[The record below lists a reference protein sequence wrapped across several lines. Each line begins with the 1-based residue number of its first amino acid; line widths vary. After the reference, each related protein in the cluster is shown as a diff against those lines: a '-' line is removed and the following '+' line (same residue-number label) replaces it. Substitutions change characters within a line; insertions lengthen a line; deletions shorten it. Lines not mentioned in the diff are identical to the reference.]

1 MIRELKPLIDRL
13 GPLPRRALETAAALC
28 VAQTHYNVEVEHLLV
43 ELLKLPGSD
52 LDPVLAYFEI
62 EKADLARQLE
72 RALEGF
78 DRGNSRTPAMAPQ
91 VLQLLREGWLVSSL
105 QLGSERVRSG
115 ALLLALFE
123 DETLR
128 GTVIESCPVLARI
141 PRETLRE
148 NLRELV
154 RESAEEGVPGRS
166 NGRGGREGAAGRAAG
181 ETAGET
187 RSRPAPPPGRES
199 ALDRYTLDLTGEAR
213 AGGIDPIRGRDGE
226 IRQVI
231 DILTR
236 RRQNNP
242 ILVGDA
248 GVGKTAVAEG
258 FALRVVEG
266 SVPEPLKQVE
276 LRILDLG
283 LLQAGAGV
291 KGEFEDRLKSV
302 IAEVRDAP
310 SPVIL
315 FIDEAHALIGAGGP
329 EGLGDAA
336 NLLKPA
342 LARGELRTI
351 AATTWSEYKKYFEK
365 DPALARRFQLV
376 KVEEPDEDA
385 AVDML
390 RGLVPN
396 LEAHHGVAIRDAAV
410 RDAVRLSHR
419 YLSER
424 RLPDS
429 AIGVLDTACA
439 RVALAQEATPA
450 PLEDVGRRIRLARA
464 ELEVVE
470 REGETADGR
479 PSAEDLAAE
488 LERLEAE
495 SRDLAER
502 WEEERRRVA
511 EVRETEAEL
520 AEAEEATVE
529 EGDIAATVELRERLA
544 ELVSEVAAFQ
554 GDQPLVPLAVD
565 ERVVAAVIAG
575 WTGIPAGRMLVDE
588 VKGVL
593 ALEERLGERI
603 VGQPQALDA
612 ICRRISTSRAGL
624 EDPAKPKGVFL
635 LVGPTGVG
643 KTETAVQLAEVLY
656 GGERNLVSI
665 HMSEFQEAHS
675 VATLKGAPPG
685 YVGYGKGGVLTEA
698 VRRKPHCVVLL
709 DEVEKAHPD
718 VLELF
723 YQVFDKGVLE
733 DGEGVPVDFKHTVIL
748 LTSNVGAESIQEL
761 CVAGEESVGAGKA
774 KARAQSRTQL
784 EAPERPSA
792 EELLDAVRPILQHRF
807 PAALLGRLVVVPYY
821 PLGHEEIVRIV
832 GLKLEGVRERI
843 RASHAA
849 ELTWDEPLVES
860 LAARC
865 TERSSGARN
874 IDHLLTQTLLPELSG
889 RILER
894 MARGEAFKKV
904 HISVDELGRFV

>member
-1 MIRELKPLIDRL
+1 
-13 GPLPRRALETAAALC
+13 
-28 VAQTHYNVEVEHLLV
+28 
-43 ELLKLPGSD
+43 
-52 LDPVLAYFEI
+52 
-62 EKADLARQLE
+62 
-72 RALEGF
+72 
-78 DRGNSRTPAMAPQ
+78 
-91 VLQLLREGWLVSSL
+91 
-105 QLGSERVRSG
+105 VRSG

-166 NGRGGREGAAGRAAG
+166 NGRGDRGRGAG
-181 ETAGET
+181 EPDGAT
-187 RSRPAPPPGRES
+187 RSRPAPAPGRES

-213 AGGIDPIRGRDGE
+213 AGAIDPIRGRDTE
-226 IRQVI
+226 IRQVV

-266 SVPEPLKQVE
+266 SVPEPLKEVE

-396 LEAHHGVAIRDAAV
+396 LEGHHGVAIRDAAV

-439 RVALAQEATPA
+439 RVALAQGTAPA

-470 REGETADGR
+470 REGETSDGR

-495 SRDLAER
+495 S
-502 WEEERRRVA
+502 
-511 EVRETEAEL
+511 
-520 AEAEEATVE
+520 
-529 EGDIAATVELRERLA
+529 
-544 ELVSEVAAFQ
+544 
-554 GDQPLVPLAVD
+554 
-565 ERVVAAVIAG
+565 
-575 WTGIPAGRMLVDE
+575 AGR
-588 VKGVL
+588 
-593 ALEERLGERI
+593 
-603 VGQPQALDA
+603 
-612 ICRRISTSRAGL
+612 
-624 EDPAKPKGVFL
+624 
-635 LVGPTGVG
+635 
-643 KTETAVQLAEVLY
+643 
-656 GGERNLVSI
+656 
-665 HMSEFQEAHS
+665 
-675 VATLKGAPPG
+675 
-685 YVGYGKGGVLTEA
+685 
-698 VRRKPHCVVLL
+698 
-709 DEVEKAHPD
+709 
-718 VLELF
+718 
-723 YQVFDKGVLE
+723 
-733 DGEGVPVDFKHTVIL
+733 
-748 LTSNVGAESIQEL
+748 
-761 CVAGEESVGAGKA
+761 
-774 KARAQSRTQL
+774 
-784 EAPERPSA
+784 
-792 EELLDAVRPILQHRF
+792 
-807 PAALLGRLVVVPYY
+807 
-821 PLGHEEIVRIV
+821 
-832 GLKLEGVRERI
+832 
-843 RASHAA
+843 
-849 ELTWDEPLVES
+849 
-860 LAARC
+860 
-865 TERSSGARN
+865 RSSGGSPRCGRWRPSWPRPRRRRWRRGTSPRWSSCASAW
-874 IDHLLTQTLLPELSG
+874 PSG
-889 RILER
+889 SPRSPPSR
-894 MARGEAFKKV
+894 ATSPWCPWRSTSGWW
-904 HISVDELGRFV
+904 RR